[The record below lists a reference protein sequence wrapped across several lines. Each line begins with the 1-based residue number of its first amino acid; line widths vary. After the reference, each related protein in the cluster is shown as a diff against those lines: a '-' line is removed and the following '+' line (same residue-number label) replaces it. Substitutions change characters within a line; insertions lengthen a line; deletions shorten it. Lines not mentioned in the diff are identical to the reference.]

1 MRRLFSWLKI
11 GPRIYLVIAIMALL
25 TTGIGWM
32 GIYSMDRYEDQSNQ
46 MGALSERALI
56 SERVLARIINTRGI
70 TLEIYAAEDGE
81 KLKALIEAMNAEIG
95 AVEKI
100 LTYWESLL
108 PPETQKT
115 FGESVKAPLQAYFTN
130 RRAIIATVQS
140 DGVEAAREIGRAPA
154 VLKQRDGVI
163 ETLRNAA
170 ERNAKAVAEM
180 NDKLSDFYH
189 VQRPTMI
196 WTTVI
201 GLLLAVL
208 LAAVIVIVTIT
219 RPITRITGT
228 MGKLADGDLGVAV
241 NGAQRTDEIG
251 AMAKTVQVF
260 KDNMVARAEAE
271 QQIEAQRQQQATE
284 RDAREAR
291 ERAAIAEISEL
302 CDKIA
307 SGDLDM
313 RLNEADKDG
322 FLLTMSQKLNGLASM
337 LKTMTG
343 ELDTITAALADGD
356 VTKHVEGNYAG
367 VFGTLKDSVNRMAH
381 TLKDFAGRLRNA
393 SSAVRDASGEIS
405 AGSQDLA
412 SRTESQAASIEETAA
427 SMHEITATV
436 KQNADNAQAAN
447 QLATVARSTAEKGG
461 RVVTDAVTA
470 MNGIEQSAQKISDIV
485 GLIDEIAFQ
494 TNLLALNASVE
505 AARAGEA
512 GKGFAVVA
520 QEVRALAQ
528 RSASASKDIKGLIQE
543 SNAQVR
549 SGASLV
555 QQTGSS
561 LDEIV
566 GAVKKVADIVAEIAA
581 ASREQAT
588 GLDQINTAVAS
599 MDETTQRNGALVE
612 ETSAAAQ
619 ALSGQAQELADL
631 VGFFRTGETAVAAA
645 SKSNVV
651 TVKPRATAKLAP
663 PATTRPVTKPAARA
677 KSAPVAM
684 TVSGNTALKAEG
696 DTWEEF

>member
-1 MRRLFSWLKI
+1 MRRRLFSWLKI

-32 GIYSMDRYEDQSNQ
+32 GIFSMDRYETQSNQ
-46 MGALSERALI
+46 MSGLADRALI
-56 SERVLARIINTRGI
+56 SQRVVASIINTRGL
-70 TLEIYAAEDGE
+70 TQEIYMAENSDR
-81 KLKALIEAMNAEIG
+81 LKALIAAMNAEI
-95 AVEKI
+95 ASVEQVMVR
-100 LTYWESLL
+100 WEGML

-115 FGESVKAPLQAYFTN
+115 FIENVKKPLQAYFAN

-140 DGVEAAREIGRAPA
+140 DGVEAAREIGRSPA
-154 VLKQRDGVI
+154 VLKHRDEVI
-163 ETLRNAA
+163 ETLRAA
-170 ERNAKAVAEM
+170 SERNSKAVDEM
-180 NDKLSDFYH
+180 NEKLTEFYNL
-189 VQRPTMI
+189 QRPTML
-196 WTTVI
+196 WVTAI
-201 GLLLAVL
+201 GLLGAIVLAVL
-208 LAAVIVIVTIT
+208 IVVLTIT

-228 MGKLADGDLGVAV
+228 MGKLADGDLTVAV
-241 NGAQRTDEIG
+241 DGAQRSDEIG

-271 QQIEAQRQQQATE
+271 QQIEAQRQQQAAE
-284 RDAREAR
+284 REARETR
-291 ERAAIAEISEL
+291 ERAAIAEISDL
-302 CDKIA
+302 CDQIA
-307 SGDLDM
+307 AGDLQR
-313 RLNEADKDG
+313 RLNESDKDG
-322 FLLTMSQKLNGLASM
+322 FLLTMSQKLNGLAGM
-337 LKTMTG
+337 LQAMTG
-343 ELDTITAALADGD
+343 ELATITTALADGD
-356 VTKHVEGNYAG
+356 VTKHVSGNYAG
-367 VFGTLKDSVNRMAH
+367 VFGTLKDSVNRMAD

-405 AGSQDLA
+405 AGSLDLA
-412 SRTESQAASIEETAA
+412 QRTESQAASIEETAA

-447 QLATVARSTAEKGG
+447 QLAGAARVTAEKGG
-461 RVVTDAVTA
+461 RIVTDAVTA

-549 SGASLV
+549 SGAGLV
-555 QQTGSS
+555 QQTGTS

-566 GAVKKVADIVAEIAA
+566 NAVKKVADIVAEIAA

-619 ALSGQAQELADL
+619 ALSGQAHELNEL
-631 VGFFRTGETAVAAA
+631 VGFFRTGEPISANSNTVARTAPVAVKPVAKPVAA
-645 SKSNVV
+645 
-651 TVKPRATAKLAP
+651 
-663 PATTRPVTKPAARA
+663 KPAAR
-677 KSAPVAM
+677 KRPQVA
-684 TVSGNTALKAEG
+684 GNTALKADD

>member
-1 MRRLFSWLKI
+1 MRRRLLSWLKI
-11 GPRIYLVIAIMALL
+11 GPRIYLVIAIMAAL
-25 TTGIGWM
+25 TVGIGWM
-32 GIYSMDRYEDQSNQ
+32 GIFSMDRYETQSNQ
-46 MGALSERALI
+46 MSDLAERALI
-56 SERVLARIINTRGI
+56 SQRVVASLVTTRSL
-70 TLEIYAAEDGE
+70 TLEIYMAEDGD
-81 KLKALIEAMNAEIG
+81 KLNALIAALNAEMAG
-95 AVEKI
+95 VEQI
-100 LTYWESLL
+100 MVRWESLL

-115 FGESVKAPLQAYFTN
+115 FVENVKRPLSAYFMN

-140 DGVEAAREIGRAPA
+140 DGVAAAQEIGRSPA
-154 VLKQRDGVI
+154 VLKQRDAVI
-163 ETLRNAA
+163 ETLRTAS
-170 ERNAKAVAEM
+170 ERNAKAVDEM
-180 NDKLSDFYH
+180 NDKLTDFYTT
-189 VQRPTMI
+189 QRPTMI
-196 WTTVI
+196 WTTAL
-201 GLLLAVL
+201 GL
-208 LAAVIVIVTIT
+208 LAAIALAALIVVLTIT
-219 RPITRITGT
+219 RPINRITGT
-228 MGKLADGDLGVAV
+228 MGKLADGDLGVDV
-241 NGAQRTDEIG
+241 NGAERSDEIG

-271 QQIEAQRQQQATE
+271 AQIEADRQKQTAE
-284 RDAREAR
+284 REARETR
-291 ERAAIAEISEL
+291 ERAAIAEISDL
-302 CDKIA
+302 CDTMA
-307 SGDLDM
+307 AGDLEK
-313 RLNEADKDG
+313 RLNENDKDG
-322 FLLTMSQKLNGLASM
+322 FLLTMSQKLNGLAGM
-337 LKTMTG
+337 LQAMTG
-343 ELDTITAALADGD
+343 ELATITSALADGD
-356 VTKHVEGNYAG
+356 VTKHVEGDYAG
-367 VFGTLKDSVNRMAH
+367 VFGTLKGSVNRMAD

-405 AGSQDLA
+405 TGSQDLA
-412 SRTESQAASIEETAA
+412 QRTESQAASIEETAA

-447 QLATVARSTAEKGG
+447 QLAGAARQTAEKGG
-461 RVVTDAVTA
+461 RIVTDAVTA

-549 SGASLV
+549 SGAGLV
-555 QQTGSS
+555 QQTGAS

-619 ALSGQAQELADL
+619 ALSGQAHELSEL
-631 VGFFRTGETAVAAA
+631 VGFFRTGAPATATSSAN
-645 SKSNVV
+645 SNVV
-651 TVKPRATAKLAP
+651 AKA
-663 PATTRPVTKPAARA
+663 ASAAIKPAATIRPVA
-677 KSAPVAM
+677 KPVARTKSAPVI
-684 TVSGNTALKAEG
+684 GNTALKAED
-696 DTWEEF
+696 DTWEQF